1 MPPCPAIRT
10 RSYQWLLSTFTS
22 RQLRR
27 FLQAMSAP
35 ASYESSSRGLLN
47 HYIRGSD
54 DTIQAQSL
62 WFFEAPLA
70 FHGHHG
76 IAYGGSLNFVM
87 SSFHGD
93 FSVEK
98 LNTGIGSSSL
108 HLVEIFC
115 ASCDVNKGVT
125 IAFPLAKT
133 KAFTGATT
141 SYSLSLRETAGW
153 VKDPKNSLVTW
164 STPSRCDF
172 IEVLMV

>member
-1 MPPCPAIRT
+1 
-10 RSYQWLLSTFTS
+10 
-22 RQLRR
+22 
-27 FLQAMSAP
+27 MSAP

-115 ASCDVNKGVT
+115 ASCDVNKGIT

-133 KAFTGATT
+133 KAFLPIG
-141 SYSLSLRETAGW
+141 
-153 VKDPKNSLVTW
+153 
-164 STPSRCDF
+164 SRRQ
-172 IEVLMV
+172 